1 MDGGSLLQNLASP
14 ERTRGPRGCGERLA
28 AVHPDTT
35 SPASRVK
42 HTHRDTHTV
51 SQALL
56 TAPRG
61 RMPHQCSLRGSG
73 TTPRIIK
80 AIATMWRIQPVFCIS
95 APWHPGCSLLSLSS
109 GWSPSSA
116 EG

>member
-35 SPASRVK
+35 SPASR
-42 HTHRDTHTV
+42 DTHTV

-56 TAPRG
+56 TAPTR
-61 RMPHQCSLRGSG
+61 QN
-73 TTPRIIK
+73 
-80 AIATMWRIQPVFCIS
+80 AAPVFT
-95 APWHPGCSLLSLSS
+95 ARLGHN
-109 GWSPSSA
+109 A
-116 EG
+116 ADH

>member
-56 TAPRG
+56 TAPTR
-61 RMPHQCSLRGSG
+61 QN
-73 TTPRIIK
+73 
-80 AIATMWRIQPVFCIS
+80 AAPVFT
-95 APWHPGCSLLSLSS
+95 ARLGHN
-109 GWSPSSA
+109 A
-116 EG
+116 ADH